1 MTITS
6 IICGGN
12 VLGLTRVKGVIV
24 VGKLDQ
30 LIPTIEKIIAAI
42 NAGELDALLSEM
54 GLTRPIRKPSK
65 S

>member
-30 LIPTIEKIIAAI
+30 LIPTMGKRHAI
-42 NAGELDALLSEM
+42 MEM
-54 GLTRPIRKPSK
+54 HIPAR
-65 S
+65 